1 MTDMQGFIQ
10 EYGSREELLSTLY
23 DFWAMTDK
31 TGECLPVGNATFD
44 VNSNAVIS
52 LFVCDGITKE
62 DFCSV
67 FFNASIRTI
76 EFAQRYKNSHDP
88 FYCIA
93 MPRHANLCI
102 SNFAEEDYPILKE
115 LQERMHTPTPVPD
128 FPTNCYDIQQ
138 YRQRHAPEMSKEKML
153 YVLLQALKNTPSLRH
168 TIMVSGKEAK
178 YKSYTGN
185 EKEIHWVYAHNKD
198 TRQLVVYDAND
209 DTFVSANFDFRPKG

>member
-31 TGECLPVGNATFD
+31 TGECLPVGSATFD

-88 FYCIA
+88 FYC
-93 MPRHANLCI
+93 
-102 SNFAEEDYPILKE
+102 K
-115 LQERMHTPTPVPD
+115 Q
-128 FPTNCYDIQQ
+128 
-138 YRQRHAPEMSKEKML
+138 
-153 YVLLQALKNTPSLRH
+153 
-168 TIMVSGKEAK
+168 G
-178 YKSYTGN
+178 
-185 EKEIHWVYAHNKD
+185 
-198 TRQLVVYDAND
+198 
-209 DTFVSANFDFRPKG
+209 